1 MAVCLAPDASR
12 VHAVSPAC
20 TGVNYREL
28 GGADKVDQALQLD
41 FQIFIGVVQ
50 LGKTTHAVVDA
61 LAQPVGVTVA
71 HAAKGG
77 KVVSVIQNKEG
88 ATSRTMYSPYV
99 RDLVR
104 RSRRSSES
112 RAVCVEET
120 GLVIRVVEAPY
131 LPA

>member
-1 MAVCLAPDASR
+1 MAVCLAPNASR
-12 VHAVSPAC
+12 VRAVSPAC

-77 KVVSVIQNKEG
+77 KFVSVIHETKIG
-88 ATSRTMYSPYV
+88 SKIRVRT
-99 RDLVR
+99 RLV
-104 RSRRSSES
+104 RRSSES
-112 RAVCVEET
+112 ACVVLKRVRVC
-120 GLVIRVVEAPY
+120 
-131 LPA
+131 